1 MTALKQISYKTIP
14 VLKLMIL
21 MMVIVSIIFQIII
34 SYVNEEPGFNN
45 FIKNTVIT
53 IVVQT
58 IFCCTIYFLQQLF
71 APLFSKKKLP
81 IVRYSFEFS
90 TSVITCFYI
99 LIAVYFIHHGN
110 RFTLAQLFT
119 HADFRLHVS
128 INMVAVLFVFALGSI
143 LNLYQLMLEKSAQAE
158 QLQQHNAQVR
168 LLALKNQVNPHFLFN
183 SLSVLSSL
191 VHVDEVASENFIGQL
206 AKAYRYIL
214 EQKDTELVSLKN
226 ELDFLD
232 AYFYLLT
239 IRFENKIILKKN
251 ILLQPE
257 EWYLPPL
264 TLQLL
269 LENAVKHNRMSA
281 SEPLV
286 IELNSFADSLQ
297 VTNTINT
304 REQDVISTGIGL
316 ENIKKRMAFLTE
328 KKISILNTGTIFSVN
343 IPMVK
348 KYKI

>member
-1 MTALKQISYKTIP
+1 MTALEQISYKKIP

-21 MMVIVSIIFQIII
+21 MMVIVSIIFQIIL
-34 SYVNEEPGFNN
+34 SYVNAEPGFTN

-58 IFCCTIYFLQQLF
+58 IFCCTVYFLQQLF
-71 APLFSKKKLP
+71 AQLFNKKTLTPL
-81 IVRYSFEFS
+81 RYSLEFS
-90 TSVITCFYI
+90 TSVIACFYI
-99 LIAVYFIHHGN
+99 LIAVYFIHRGT

-143 LNLYQLMLEKSAQAE
+143 LNLYQLMLEKSAQAAL
-158 QLQQHNAQVR
+158 LQQQYAQVR

-191 VHVDEVASENFIGQL
+191 VHVNAAASEKFIVQL

-214 EQKDTELVSLKN
+214 EQKDTELVSLKE

-251 ILLQPE
+251 IILQAE
-257 EWYLPPL
+257 DWYLPPL

-269 LENAVKHNRMSA
+269 VENAVKHNKMSA
-281 SEPLV
+281 SKPLL
-286 IELNSFADSLQ
+286 IELNSFTDSLHIS
-297 VTNTINT
+297 NTINT
-304 REQDVISTGIGL
+304 REQDIISTGIGL

-328 KKISILNTGTIFSVN
+328 KKVSILNTGTTFSVI

-348 KYKI
+348 KIKF

>member
-1 MTALKQISYKTIP
+1 MTTEKQISYKKIP

-34 SYVNEEPGFNN
+34 SYVNEEPRFTN
-45 FIKNTVIT
+45 FIKDTVIT
-53 IVVQT
+53 ILAQT
-58 IFCCTIYFLQQLF
+58 IFCCTVYFLQQLF
-71 APLFSKKKLP
+71 ARLFSKKRLP
-81 IVRYSFEFS
+81 LVRYSLEFF

-99 LIAVYFIHHGN
+99 LIAVYFIQHGN
-110 RFTLAQLFT
+110 RLTLAQLFT

-128 INMVAVLFVFALGSI
+128 INMVAVLVVFALGSI
-143 LNLYQLMLEKSAQAE
+143 LNLYQLMLEKSAQAA
-158 QLQQHNAQVR
+158 QLQQQFAQVR

-191 VHVDEVASENFIGQL
+191 VHVNAAASEKFIVQL

-214 EQKDTELVSLKN
+214 EQKDTELVSLKE

-239 IRFENKIILKKN
+239 IRFENKILLKKN
-251 ILLQPE
+251 ILLQAE
-257 EWYLPPL
+257 DWYLPPL

-269 LENAVKHNRMSA
+269 VENAVKHNKMSA
-281 SEPLV
+281 SEPLL

-297 VTNTINT
+297 VSNTINT
-304 REQDVISTGIGL
+304 REQDIISTGIGL
-316 ENIKKRMAFLTE
+316 ENIKNRMAFLTE
-328 KKISILNTGTIFSVN
+328 RKISILNTGTTFSVN

-348 KYKI
+348 K

>member
-1 MTALKQISYKTIP
+1 MTALEQISYKKIP

-21 MMVIVSIIFQIII
+21 MMVIVSIIFQIIL
-34 SYVNEEPGFNN
+34 SYVNAEPGFTN

-58 IFCCTIYFLQQLF
+58 IFCCTVYFLQQLF
-71 APLFSKKKLP
+71 AHLFNKKKLTP
-81 IVRYSFEFS
+81 LRYSLEFS
-90 TSVITCFYI
+90 TSVIACFYI
-99 LIAVYFIHHGN
+99 LIAVYFIHRGT

-143 LNLYQLMLEKSAQAE
+143 LNLYQLMLEKSAQAAL
-158 QLQQHNAQVR
+158 LQQQYAQVR

-191 VHVDEVASENFIGQL
+191 VHVNAAASEKFIVQL

-214 EQKDTELVSLKN
+214 EQKDTELVSLKE

-251 ILLQPE
+251 ILMPAKD
-257 EWYLPPL
+257 WYLPPL

-269 LENAVKHNRMSA
+269 VENAVKHNKMSA
-281 SEPLV
+281 SKPLL
-286 IELNSFADSLQ
+286 IELNSFADSLHIS
-297 VTNTINT
+297 NTINT
-304 REQDVISTGIGL
+304 REQDIISTGIGL

-328 KKISILNTGTIFSVN
+328 KKVSILNTGTTFSVI

-348 KYKI
+348 K